1 MPTTITQGVDLG
13 FGIVSAGL
21 ADWSDLGSSPYAS
34 WSNWTIWNP
43 EPQDIIVEIQEDL
56 GSKSLRTPQL
66 AYEAQGAVTLVLEIA
81 DTVDSSDSLVS
92 PTTINIV
99 DDGTEYD
106 YVAGRHYKVT
116 ITVTTDADTAV
127 PLLLSPRFTTA
138 QNYQFEYQS
147 DVDTSTL
154 TGDFNAG
161 LTVDNSLGVVD
172 HVLMTATPYTY
183 CEELTGVYWEDVYV
197 APLAASA
204 NWRSK
209 NPLKITT
216 SGQSGSNTVQSHTF
230 VDIQI
235 RGLPLITQTS
245 TGIE

>member
-1 MPTTITQGVDLG
+1 MAITITQGVDLG
-13 FGIVSAGL
+13 FGITSAGQTTWADL
-21 ADWSDLGSSPYAS
+21 ASSPYS
-34 WSNWTIWNP
+34 TWDSWTIWNP
-43 EPQDIIVEIQEDL
+43 QPQDIIIEIQEDL
-56 GSKSLRTPQL
+56 ETKTLRTPQL
-66 AYEAQGAVTLVLEIA
+66 TYEAQGAVTIVLEIA
-81 DTVDSSDSLVS
+81 DSIDSAGDLVS
-92 PTTINIV
+92 PTTINLV
-99 DDGTEYD
+99 EGTEFE
-106 YVAGRHYKVT
+106 YVAGRYYKATV
-116 ITVTTDADTAV
+116 TVTTDANTLI
-127 PLLLSPRFTTA
+127 PLILSPRLSTA

-154 TGDFNAG
+154 SGDFNAG
-161 LTVDNSLGVVD
+161 LTVANNIGVVD

-183 CEELTGVYWEDVYV
+183 CEELNGVYWEDVYV

-235 RGLPLITQTS
+235 RGLPLITQTA